1 MAEASVRGGTSD
13 ALGIV
18 NVHACV
24 ATSNATFTG
33 WSCATAL
40 GLTLATLFARL
51 GGALIFDWGGRSQED
66 AGAFRAGKGAVLVV
80 VIVVAPRHIVWDQ
93 VPAIVRFV
101 LGGLEKGW
109 ADGRGNGADRRYGGT
124 TRTVDF
130 SGMLETWGK
139 IERVDGEVGGEL
151 GAVVLN
157 LEGERGERDREGHLF
172 GS

>member
-24 ATSNATFTG
+24 AAGKAAFTG
-33 WSCATAL
+33 RSGATAL

-66 AGAFRAGKGAVLVV
+66 AGAFRAGEGAILVV
-80 VIVVAPRHIVWDQ
+80 VIIVAPRYIVWDQ
-93 VPAIVRFV
+93 IPAIVRFV
-101 LGGLEKGW
+101 LGGLEKGRT
-109 ADGRGNGADRRYGGT
+109 DGRGNGANGRHGGT

-139 IERVDGEVGGEL
+139 IERVDSEVGGEL
-151 GAVVLN
+151 GAVVLD
-157 LEGERGERDREGHLF
+157 LEGDR
-172 GS
+172 